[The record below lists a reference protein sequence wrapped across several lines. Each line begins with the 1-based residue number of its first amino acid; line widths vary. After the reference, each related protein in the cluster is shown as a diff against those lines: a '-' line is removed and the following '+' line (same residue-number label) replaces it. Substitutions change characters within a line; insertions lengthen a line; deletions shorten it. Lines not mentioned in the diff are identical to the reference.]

1 MSVKILLI
9 EDNPD
14 HIFLTRK
21 ILEESSKDFQVDSVS
36 EPQEGLKKI
45 SGNEYDMVLCDY
57 RLPGSSALDI
67 LKKIRD
73 NGNDLPFV
81 VVTAA
86 GSEKIAVELM
96 KEGAYDYVV
105 KDASYPDTL
114 PAVVKKSL
122 EVYNA
127 RKEKR
132 RLEEEIGNQEVFL
145 EKIINSLNYPFYVIN
160 LDCAVVLA
168 NQAAK
173 EQGILGGGY
182 CYQLTHKLDK
192 PCEGEHFCPLRE
204 VLRFQKPVK
213 VEHIHYDK
221 AGNKIYVEVHGDPI
235 FDQENQVIQMIE
247 YNIDIT
253 ERKQAEKELE
263 NACSQLKETQ
273 LELIQS
279 SKMAAMGQLSAGIS
293 HELNQPL
300 TGIKGFAQAA
310 LLDLENDN
318 PLREDLRRIVEQADR
333 MDKIIKN
340 IHFFAR
346 KSEFKMEEID
356 INQPIEDSLMFLTE
370 QLRVHNIRLN
380 KLLALD
386 LPKIKGDT
394 NQLQQ
399 VFLNLITNARDA
411 IDSLKNPNGGE
422 ITVRTSLSEDKKNIE
437 IIFQDAGCGIPKEN
451 LESIF
456 NPFFTTKSPEGGI
469 GLGLSIV
476 YRIIENHK
484 GRIEVESEMGKGTIF
499 KIILP
504 LNPVVSIK

>member
-105 KDASYPDTL
+105 KDASYSDTL
-114 PAVVKKSL
+114 PVVVKKSL

-132 RLEEEIGNQEVFL
+132 RLEEEIGNQKVFL
-145 EKIINSLNYPFYVIN
+145 ENIINSLNYPFYVIN
-160 LDCAVVLA
+160 TDYTVALA

-173 EQGILGGGY
+173 EQGILEGGF
-182 CYQLTHKLDK
+182 CYRLTHKLDK

-204 VLRFQKPVK
+204 VLRTKKPVQI
-213 VEHIHYDK
+213 EHLHYDTE
-221 AGNKIYVEVHGDPI
+221 GNEIYVEEYGDPI
-235 FDQENQVIQMIE
+235 FEKGGSVIQMTE
-247 YNIDIT
+247 YVIDIT
-253 ERKQAEKELE
+253 ERKKAEKELK
-263 NACSQLKETQ
+263 NAYSQLKKTQ
-273 LELIQS
+273 EELIQS
-279 SKMAAMGQLSAGIS
+279 GKMAAMGQLSAGIS

-356 INQPIEDSLMFLTE
+356 INQPIEDSLIFLSE

-380 KLLALD
+380 KLLAED
-386 LPKIKGDT
+386 LPRVKADT

-399 VFLNLITNARDA
+399 VFLNLLTNARDA
-411 IDSLKNPNGGE
+411 IDDLKDPNGGE
-422 ITVRTSLSEDKKNIE
+422 ITIKTCLSEDKKNIE
-437 IIFQDAGCGIPKEN
+437 VIFQDTGCGISEEN

-456 NPFFTTKSPEGGI
+456 NPFFTTKSPERGI
-469 GLGLSIV
+469 GLGLSIA
-476 YRIIENHK
+476 YRIIESHK
-484 GRIEVESEMGKGTIF
+484 GKIEVISEVGKGALC
-499 KIILP
+499 KIALP
-504 LNPVVSIK
+504 LEQEAGV

>member
-105 KDASYPDTL
+105 KDASYSDTL
-114 PAVVKKSL
+114 PVVVKKSL

-132 RLEEEIGNQEVFL
+132 RLEEEIGNQKVFL
-145 EKIINSLNYPFYVIN
+145 ENIINSLNYPFYVIN
-160 LDCAVVLA
+160 LDYTVALA

-173 EQGILGGGY
+173 EQGILEGGF
-182 CYQLTHKLDK
+182 CYRLTHKLDK

-204 VLRFQKPVK
+204 VLRTKKPVQI
-213 VEHIHYDK
+213 EHLHYDTE
-221 AGNKIYVEVHGDPI
+221 GNEIYVEEYGDPI
-235 FDQENQVIQMIE
+235 FEKGGSVIQMTE
-247 YNIDIT
+247 YVIDIT
-253 ERKQAEKELE
+253 ERKKAEKELK
-263 NACSQLKETQ
+263 NAYSQLKKTQ
-273 LELIQS
+273 EELIQS
-279 SKMAAMGQLSAGIS
+279 GKMAAMGQLSAGIS

-356 INQPIEDSLMFLTE
+356 INQPIEDSLIFLSE

-380 KLLALD
+380 KLLAED
-386 LPKIKGDT
+386 LPRVKADT

-399 VFLNLITNARDA
+399 VFLNLLTNARDA
-411 IDSLKNPNGGE
+411 IDDLKDPNGGE
-422 ITVRTSLSEDKKNIE
+422 ITIKTCLSEDKKNIE
-437 IIFQDAGCGIPKEN
+437 VIFQDTGCGISEEN

-456 NPFFTTKSPEGGI
+456 NPFFTTKSPERGI
-469 GLGLSIV
+469 GLGLSIA
-476 YRIIENHK
+476 YRIIESHK
-484 GRIEVESEMGKGTIF
+484 GKIEVISEVGKGALC
-499 KIILP
+499 KIALP
-504 LNPVVSIK
+504 LEQEAGV

>member
-1 MSVKILLI
+1 MAVKLLLI

-14 HIFLTRK
+14 HILLTKK
-21 ILEESSKDFQVDSVS
+21 ILEESSGDYRVDAVG
-36 EPQEGLKKI
+36 EAQEGLKRI
-45 SGNEYDMVLCDY
+45 NEDEYNIILCDY
-57 RLPGSSALDI
+57 RLSDLSALDI
-67 LKKIRD
+67 LKKIRE
-73 NGNDLPFV
+73 NGQDLPFI

-96 KEGAYDYVV
+96 KQGAYDYVV
-105 KDASYPDTL
+105 KDASYSDTL

-132 RLEEEIGNQEVFL
+132 RLEEEIKNQKVFL
-145 EKIINSLNYPFYVIN
+145 EQIINSLNYPFYVIN
-160 LDCAVVLA
+160 LDYKVVLT

-173 EQGILGGGY
+173 EQGILEGGY

-204 VLRFQKPVK
+204 VIRTKKPIQ

-221 AGNKIYVEVHGDPI
+221 DGNKIYVEVYGDPI
-235 FDQENQVIQMIE
+235 FEKRGSVIQMIE
-247 YNIDIT
+247 YDIDIT
-253 ERKQAEKELE
+253 ERKKAEKELE
-263 NACSQLKETQ
+263 NAYSQLKKTQ
-273 LELIQS
+273 EELIQS
-279 SKMAAMGQLSAGIS
+279 GKMAAMGQLSAGIS

-356 INQPIEDSLMFLTE
+356 INQPIEDTLMLLTE
-370 QLRVHNIRLN
+370 QLRVRNIRLN

-411 IDSLKNPNGGE
+411 VDSLKNPNGGE
-422 ITVRTSLSEDKKNIE
+422 ITVRTLLSEDRKNIE
-437 IIFQDAGCGIPKEN
+437 IIFQDTGCGIPKEN
-451 LESIF
+451 LGNIF

-484 GRIEVESEMGKGTIF
+484 GRIEVESEVKKGTLF
-499 KIILP
+499 KITLP
-504 LNPVVSIK
+504 LEQEVNK

>member
-1 MSVKILLI
+1 MAVKLLLI

-14 HIFLTRK
+14 HILLTKK
-21 ILEESSKDFQVDSVS
+21 ILEESSGDYRVDAVG
-36 EPQEGLKKI
+36 EAQEGLKRI
-45 SGNEYDMVLCDY
+45 NEDEYNIILCDY
-57 RLPGSSALDI
+57 RLSDLSALDI
-67 LKKIRD
+67 LKKIRE
-73 NGNDLPFV
+73 NGQDLPFI

-96 KEGAYDYVV
+96 KQGAYDYVV
-105 KDASYPDTL
+105 KDASYSDTL

-132 RLEEEIGNQEVFL
+132 RLEEEIKNQKVFL
-145 EKIINSLNYPFYVIN
+145 EQIINSLNYPFYVIN
-160 LDCAVVLA
+160 LDYKVVLT

-173 EQGILGGGY
+173 EQGILEGGY

-204 VLRFQKPVK
+204 VIRTKKPIQ

-221 AGNKIYVEVHGDPI
+221 DGNKIYVEVYGDPI
-235 FDQENQVIQMIE
+235 FEKSGSVIQMIE
-247 YNIDIT
+247 YDIDIT
-253 ERKQAEKELE
+253 ERKKAEKELE
-263 NACSQLKETQ
+263 NAYSQLKKTQ
-273 LELIQS
+273 EELIQS
-279 SKMAAMGQLSAGIS
+279 GKMAAMGQLSAGIS

-356 INQPIEDSLMFLTE
+356 INQPIEDTLMLLTE
-370 QLRVHNIRLN
+370 QLRVRNIRLN

-411 IDSLKNPNGGE
+411 VDSLKNPNGGE
-422 ITVRTSLSEDKKNIE
+422 ITVRTLLSEDRKNIE
-437 IIFQDAGCGIPKEN
+437 IIFQDTGCGIPKEN
-451 LESIF
+451 LGNIF

-484 GRIEVESEMGKGTIF
+484 GRIEVESEVKKGTLF
-499 KIILP
+499 KITLP
-504 LNPVVSIK
+504 LEQEVNK